1 MKLAL
6 STLTTFTFAVS
17 ALFLASC
24 ATLLGPRDVEIPLS
38 KIQQSL
44 ENRFPFN
51 NRYLELLDISITN
64 PKVTLQSDTNRIM
77 TSMDASIA
85 PPFLQRS
92 WKGNFAVSGN
102 PKFDPSQNALVLGEP
117 RVEQFAV
124 DGLDPLYANQVKK
137 IGSLLA
143 EHILANA
150 PLYTFQPDELRH
162 AGTSYI
168 LSKITTKPDSLVVT
182 FEPAK

>member
-1 MKLAL
+1 MRLKLSAL
-6 STLTTFTFAVS
+6 IFTVS
-17 ALFLASC
+17 ALLLASC
-24 ATLLGPRDVEIPLS
+24 ATLLGPRNVEIPLA
-38 KIQQSL
+38 KLQQSL

-64 PKVTLQSDTNRIM
+64 PRVTLQPDTNRIL

-92 WKGNFAVSGN
+92 WKGSFAVSGN
-102 PKFDPSQNALVLGEP
+102 LKFDPSQNALVLGEP

-124 DGLDPLYANQVKK
+124 DGLDPLYANQARK

-143 EHILANA
+143 EQILQNA
-150 PLYTFQPDELRH
+150 PLYTFQPDELRYG
-162 AGTSYI
+162 GTSFT
-168 LSKITTKPDSLVVT
+168 LSKITTKPDGLVVT